1 MINGLMSV
9 VVIFLI
15 FSVGFWFTSRKL
27 WPDNTTSVLSV
38 VVVKIAAPA
47 LAITSIA
54 SHFDQELL
62 RAALFHLL
70 ILLIYTLILHL
81 IGKALAKITRL
92 KDGKKTV
99 FEVTFTFSNTIFIG
113 LPINVIVF
121 GQEGLPYLFTFY
133 LITLAVFWS
142 LGAYQLANASS
153 LYAKGF
159 SPKKILSP
167 GLIGVVIGALVVQF
181 NVSIPLVFNS
191 VLGYLGALT
200 VPLSLLVIGSNLVF
214 FTRGIPK
221 ITVDEVLILV
231 GKFVI
236 SPLVMFV
243 LLRLFQVEGLAF
255 QVFMLTATMPCHM
268 QTSILAEYYE
278 VESEYASKLVSLSTL
293 VCLVTI
299 PLYAALLG

>member
-9 VVIFLI
+9 FVIFLI
-15 FSVGFWFTSRKL
+15 LSVGFWFTTRKL
-27 WPDNTTSVLSV
+27 WPDNTASALSV
-38 VVVKIAAPA
+38 VVIKIAAPA

-54 SHFDQELL
+54 SRFDRELL
-62 RAALFHLL
+62 RAAVFHLL

-81 IGKALAKITRL
+81 IGKLLAKMTHL

-99 FEVTFTFSNTIFIG
+99 FEVTFTFSNTLFIG

-133 LITLAVFWS
+133 LITLVGFWS

-153 LYAKGF
+153 LYTKGF
-159 SPKKILSP
+159 SLKKLFSP
-167 GLIGVVIGALVVQF
+167 SLFAVIIGALIVQF
-181 NVSIPLVFNS
+181 DLSIPLVFNS

-200 VPLSLLVIGSNLVF
+200 VPLTLLVIGSNLEF
-214 FTRGIPK
+214 FSRGIPK
-221 ITVDEVLILV
+221 ITLDEVLILV
-231 GKFVI
+231 GKFMI

-268 QTSILAEYYE
+268 QTTLLAKYYD
-278 VESEYASKLVSLSTL
+278 VESEYAAKLVGLSTL
-293 VCLVTI
+293 ICLATI
-299 PLYAALLG
+299 PLYATLLG

>member
-15 FSVGFWFTSRKL
+15 LSVGFWFTTRKL
-27 WPDNTTSVLSV
+27 WPDNTASALSV
-38 VVVKIAAPA
+38 VVIKIAAPA

-54 SHFDQELL
+54 SRFDQELL

-81 IGKALAKITRL
+81 IGKVLAKMTHL

-99 FEVTFTFSNTIFIG
+99 FEVTFTFSNTLFIG

-133 LITLAVFWS
+133 LITLVGFWS
-142 LGAYQLANASS
+142 LGAYQLANASAF
-153 LYAKGF
+153 YTKGF
-159 SPKKILSP
+159 SLKKLFSP
-167 GLIGVVIGALVVQF
+167 SLVAVFIGALIVQF
-181 NVSIPLVFNS
+181 DLSIPLVFNS

-200 VPLSLLVIGSNLVF
+200 VPLTLLVIGSNLEF
-214 FTRGIPK
+214 FARGIPK
-221 ITVDEVLILV
+221 ITLDEVLILV

-236 SPLVMFV
+236 SPLVMFI

-268 QTSILAEYYE
+268 QTTLLAKYYD
-278 VESEYASKLVSLSTL
+278 VESEYAAKLVGLSTL
-293 VCLVTI
+293 VCLATI
-299 PLYAALLG
+299 PLYATLLG